1 MCTWCVWL
9 SVWVCMD
16 ECMGVYVVCM
26 VECMGVYVVCMVE
39 CDVHIPYYVKTCDNT
54 NVHVFTVCVYAKST
68 NCSLKWLN
76 VVIVLICVCYNY

>member
-26 VECMGVYVVCMVE
+26 VECMGVYG
-39 CDVHIPYYVKTCDNT
+39 
-54 NVHVFTVCVYAKST
+54 
-68 NCSLKWLN
+68 
-76 VVIVLICVCYNY
+76 